1 MEAEGNS
8 HAHAGTAGIE
18 PRGPLFAEEQVDVA
32 LAPDVDVA
40 DKERR
45 RDPAG
50 MEPGQLFVSRHLH
63 MDDHVSGDFPRAL
76 SEGLFKPPHDEFDGG
91 VAIGMEGD
99 GDALAV
105 VLGNQLGDLLGREDM
120 ISVKIGFAGVRLPEH
135 GGQGLDRAV
144 RKRFHPPVVE
154 IVGNGHVPCA
164 EFEHFIHDVGHEMQ
178 VASGVHAFFPG
189 QPVVGAENA
198 VSAVAEA
205 DASILKHRESR
216 TVIVGDRI
224 FDFLRELLRRAGR
237 NLLKYLEIGVLFK
250 QSFRHPVIPEYNH
263 SAFDGKIR
271 GDAELGEAERVR
283 IPHVARDV

>member
-1 MEAEGNS
+1 
-8 HAHAGTAGIE
+8 
-18 PRGPLFAEEQVDVA
+18 
-32 LAPDVDVA
+32 
-40 DKERR
+40 
-45 RDPAG
+45 
-50 MEPGQLFVSRHLH
+50 
-63 MDDHVSGDFPRAL
+63 
-76 SEGLFKPPHDEFDGG
+76 
-91 VAIGMEGD
+91 
-99 GDALAV
+99 
-105 VLGNQLGDLLGREDM
+105 
-120 ISVKIGFAGVRLPEH
+120 
-135 GGQGLDRAV
+135 
-144 RKRFHPPVVE
+144 
-154 IVGNGHVPCA
+154 
-164 EFEHFIHDVGHEMQ
+164 MQ

-224 FDFLRELLRRAGR
+224 FDFLRDLLGRAGR

-250 QSFRHPVIPEYNH
+250 QALRHPVIPEYNH

>member
-1 MEAEGNS
+1 
-8 HAHAGTAGIE
+8 
-18 PRGPLFAEEQVDVA
+18 
-32 LAPDVDVA
+32 
-40 DKERR
+40 
-45 RDPAG
+45 

-63 MDDHVSGDFPRAL
+63 MDNHVSGDFSRAL

-91 VAIGMEGD
+91 VAVGMEGD

-105 VLGNQLGDLLGREDM
+105 VLGNQLGDLFGREDM
-120 ISVKIGFAGVRLPEH
+120 IPAKIGFAGVRLPEH

-189 QPVVGAENA
+189 QPVVGAKNA

-224 FDFLRELLRRAGR
+224 FDFLRELLGRAGR